1 MQNIQ
6 NDKDKTEKELAILL
20 HKKNMLSGPT
30 KKGCNSTNFVFQT
43 DLSNKT
49 SDCYFRRCNYKSRNK
64 YQIRIN
70 SIFSEFPFHKLKI
83 IYEIII
89 CFLCYEFNVEK
100 VIKYLDESKN
110 YKILKPTL
118 LNI

>member
-30 KKGCNSTNFVFQT
+30 KNGCNSTNFAIQT

-49 SDCYFRRCNYKSRNK
+49 SDCYF
-64 YQIRIN
+64 
-70 SIFSEFPFHKLKI
+70 
-83 IYEIII
+83 
-89 CFLCYEFNVEK
+89 
-100 VIKYLDESKN
+100 
-110 YKILKPTL
+110 
-118 LNI
+118 